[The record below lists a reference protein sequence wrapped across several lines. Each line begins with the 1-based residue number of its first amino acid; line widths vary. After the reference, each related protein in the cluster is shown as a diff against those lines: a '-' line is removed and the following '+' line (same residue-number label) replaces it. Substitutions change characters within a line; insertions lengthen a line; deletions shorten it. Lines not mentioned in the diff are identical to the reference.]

1 MPILFN
7 AILTLLAIIVIA
19 LIGYVCKRYDTL
31 RNNADAHGMGK
42 PISAHD
48 WKIIMRDK
56 RLEECYLAGVRK
68 ARMLHSI
75 EIELHG
81 KPKVW
86 AKRDHFGLITEIRWP
101 TNKPTNT

>member
-1 MPILFN
+1 MNTILI
-7 AILTLLAIIVIA
+7 ILALLNIL
-19 LIGYVCKRYDTL
+19 LIEYVCKRYDTL
-31 RNNADAHGMGK
+31 RTRAYAHGVGK

-48 WKIIMRDK
+48 WKIIRRD
-56 RLEECYLAGVRK
+56 RQLYELYLMGVRK
-68 ARMLHSI
+68 AGMLRSI

-86 AKRDHFGLITEIRWP
+86 VKRDHFGLITEIRWP